1 MKGKDQIEQL
11 FSDKLGNFE
20 AKVDPSLWSSVSS
33 QIGAQSGAAATG
45 MSILTKAIIGV
56 SAASVIAVGAILIT
70 SDGDNQPTENRT
82 VAEQIN
88 TIDTVPEN
96 KEKSVS
102 IIPDQENILK
112 EDNSIE
118 TEVISIEETP
128 VLPLNLSDDDLI
140 AEGPADFT
148 LFEEVFEEEESEKEE
163 ELLEPELVIEE
174 RTAEVE
180 VEAEE
185 IELYT
190 IENLPNVFTPNGDGN
205 NDVFRINSKGLSD
218 FNITILNKQN
228 QVVYQSN
235 DLNFEWRGM
244 DFSQNNCVEGNYVYY
259 LTARDSAGNAVNK
272 YSQLLLRR

>member
-56 SAASVIAVGAILIT
+56 SAASVIAVGAILLT

-96 KEKSVS
+96 KEESVS
-102 IIPDQENILK
+102 IIPDQENILT

-118 TEVISIEETP
+118 TEVISREETP

-148 LFEEVFEEEESEKEE
+148 LFEEEFEEEQSEKEE

-174 RTAEVE
+174 GTAEVE

-244 DFSQNNCVEGNYVYY
+244 DFSQNNCAEGNYVYY